1 MVLIE
6 ISFAGVIEDFVE
18 MMLVERGAT
27 GNTIDAYSRD
37 LKRFSDRAGE
47 AGLGPKDV
55 TTKFVRE
62 YLADLSNAGFSSST
76 QARHISSLRQFFG
89 FLVEEK
95 IRFDDPMI
103 AIDTPKRTYHLP
115 KLLTEKEVQTILVFC
130 SRDQTAE
137 GLRTSAIIEILYGS
151 GLRVS
156 ELVSLPMDGIS
167 LGERYIRVRGKGGV
181 ERMVPLN
188 DSTRNSL
195 KRWLAVRKKFIPDG
209 QNSKFLFPAVKSKL
223 GHLSRMSVSLMLKK
237 AAWASGIDPARVS
250 PHVFR
255 HAFASHLLANDADL
269 RSVQQMLGHADISTT
284 QIYTHVLENRLRS
297 VVEKYHP
304 LAERKD

>member
-1 MVLIE
+1 MVLVDA
-6 ISFAGVIEDFVE
+6 SFAGVLEDFVE

-37 LKRFSDRAGE
+37 LRRFSDRASKAE
-47 AGLGPKDV
+47 LGPKDI

-62 YLADLSNAGFSSST
+62 YLVDLSNSGFSTST
-76 QARHISSLRQFFG
+76 QARHISAIRQFFG
-89 FLVEEK
+89 FLVKEK
-95 IRFDDPMI
+95 IRFDDPTI
-103 AIDTPKRTYHLP
+103 AVDAPKRTYHLP
-115 KLLTEKEVQTILVFC
+115 KLLTEREVQAILVYC
-130 SRDQTAE
+130 SGDQTPK

-156 ELVSLPMDGIS
+156 ELVSLTLDGIS
-167 LGERYIRVRGKGGV
+167 LAERYIRVRGKGGV
-181 ERMVPLN
+181 ERIAPLN
-188 DSTRNSL
+188 DSTRNCL
-195 KRWLAVRKKFIPDG
+195 KRWLVARENSIPNG
-209 QNSKFLFPAVKSKL
+209 QNSKFLFPAVKSRT
-223 GHLSRMSVSLMLKK
+223 GHLSRVSVSLMLKK
-237 AAWASGIDPARVS
+237 VAFASGIDPARVS

-269 RSVQQMLGHADISTT
+269 RAVQEMLGHADISTT

-297 VVEKYHP
+297 IVEKYHP